1 MFSSASVA
9 LILTFGL
16 ANAVQLGASRG
27 VCIGTK
33 EACSARE
40 TLQALVSLGLSVN
53 FELDSADLSPD
64 AQAKL
69 AGFARALQD
78 YHPGHAAFVIQGFA
92 DASGP
97 AAHNDALSARRARAV
112 ADFLASLGIER
123 SRIRAE
129 GMRETRPVAID
140 PFDPANRRVEIRI
153 ELSDERPF

>member
-33 EACSARE
+33 EACSLRE
-40 TLQALVSLGLSVN
+40 SEEALASLGLSVS
-53 FELDSADLSPD
+53 FELDSADLSLD
-64 AQAKL
+64 AQARL

-78 YHPGHAAFVIQGFA
+78 HPPGDAAFVVQGFA

-97 AAHNDALSARRARAV
+97 AAHNDVLSERRARAV
-112 ADFLASLGIER
+112 ADFLASLGIQR

-129 GMRETRPVAID
+129 GMGETRPIAID

-153 ELSDERPF
+153 ERSDRKPF